1 MTIKDLA
8 AEIGVSHQAVYKR
21 LGAHGIK
28 LEKLKDRKTGQLTE
42 EGKCIIL
49 QLYSAQTS
57 PDEESTAPLPTDQS
71 VPGNEDHGH
80 EETDLPAVKEEAE
93 QLHSQ
98 IEKLK
103 KQIALL
109 NDEVESLKSNSDWL
123 RKEAGR
129 LRNQVETMQARE
141 KALIDERDFLRIS
154 LERSQQLQALTA
166 SKIPAPPPAL
176 PAGSMG
182 SKIRNFFN
190 RISLRKKQDQ
200 Q

>member
-1 MTIKDLA
+1 M
-8 AEIGVSHQAVYKR
+8 
-21 LGAHGIK
+21 
-28 LEKLKDRKTGQLTE
+28 
-42 EGKCIIL
+42 
-49 QLYSAQTS
+49 
-57 PDEESTAPLPTDQS
+57 
-71 VPGNEDHGH
+71 PGNEDHGH

-190 RISLRKKQDQ
+190 RISPRKKQDQ
-200 Q
+200 